1 MRKTDGLTKAIGI
14 LLFAA
19 MFCYMGFAAARR
31 LMRSAQTALAVDSS
45 VSETA
50 AMSGVL
56 IRDEELVR
64 SSREYIDIT
73 AADAQRIAAGG
84 SVATA
89 YASASALNRAMELG
103 ELKAELDAARQADDR
118 SDDGRGAVY
127 DALAKLSRAGQTG
140 SLAGLDLAAEDVAA
154 RVLSDGGEESPE
166 VDVRALQSEYQR
178 LLESAGQGS
187 ETITSERAGLYG
199 RLADG
204 FEDLTPEAARSLT
217 PSALRALMQ
226 EQRSA
231 PADSVGKLVYGMSWT
246 YAALMD
252 AADAARLTEGT
263 EETLSFTRYCA
274 RPLSATVEQIGAVSD
289 GECVVLFSLDE
300 GMAEMLSVRKAGCE
314 LVFAEHSGIR
324 VPTAGLYRYYA
335 GYMAAGEAEQL
346 RPGAA
351 VTLAR
356 GSQNI
361 DCLLSEIG
369 DASERDGER
378 VRLVVLCWP
387 WTADNALPE
396 APGAALV
403 TGTNGAGWALEDLY
417 TAEEQADCCCVFTMT
432 GLQAERRRV
441 VPVYEDEEYCLVDST
456 GEDALRAGNE
466 IIIKA
471 TGLYNGKV
479 FD

>member
-19 MFCYMGFAAARR
+19 LLCYMGFAAARR
-31 LMRSAQTALAVDSS
+31 LTGSARTALAVESS

-50 AMSGVL
+50 VMSGVL
-56 IRDEELVR
+56 IRDEEAVL

-73 AADAQRIAAGG
+73 AADAQKIAAGG
-84 SVATA
+84 TVATA
-89 YASASALNRAMELG
+89 YTSASALNRAMELN
-103 ELKAELDAARQADDR
+103 ELKAELDAAQQAEKRTED
-118 SDDGRGAVY
+118 SRGAVY
-127 DALAKLSRAGQTG
+127 DALARLSRAGQTG

-154 RVLSDGGEESPE
+154 RVLTDGGEEAAE
-166 VDVRALQSEYQR
+166 VDVRALQTEYQR
-178 LLESAGQGS
+178 LLDSAGQGS
-187 ETITSERAGLYG
+187 ETLTSERAGLFG

-204 FEDLTPEAARSLT
+204 FEDVTPLAAQALT
-217 PSALRALMQ
+217 PSSLRTLMQ

-231 PADSVGKLVYGMSWT
+231 PAGCIGKMVYGRSWY

-252 AADAARLTEGT
+252 AADAARLTVGT
-263 EETLSFTRYCA
+263 EEMLNFARYCA
-274 RPLSATVEQIGAVSD
+274 RPLSAAVESIGTVSG

-314 LVFAEHSGIR
+314 LVFAEYSGIR
-324 VPTAGLYRYYA
+324 VPTEGLYRYYA
-335 GYMAAGEAEQL
+335 GYMAADEAEEL

-356 GSQNI
+356 GSRNI
-361 DCLLSEIG
+361 ACLLSEIG
-369 DASERDGER
+369 DAQERDGER

-396 APGAALV
+396 APGAALM
-403 TGTNGAGWALEDLY
+403 TETNGAGWALEDLY

-471 TGLYNGKV
+471 SGLYNGKV